1 MSTKSAALLE
11 PDLAEPVEREIEYPI
26 YLTHLRE
33 PVLCLAGK
41 VGVIRPGRRDLALSE
56 AEWQDLG
63 LPELVVASAELNGG
77 EDSADDA

>member
-1 MSTKSAALLE
+1 MTTKSAALLE
-11 PDLAEPVEREIEYPI
+11 PDLVEPVEREVEYPV

-41 VGVIRPGRRDLALSE
+41 VGVIRSGRRDLALSA

-63 LPELVVASAELNGG
+63 LPELVASAELNGA